1 MSFTNRS
8 FPLYLIMAVESV
20 NYDCAV
26 RGYHVYKSVW
36 EPKKRQVL
44 SCSHEENKIYDMF
57 AIKTCL
63 TDKNGK
69 EQIVGHLPL
78 ELSRFA
84 KYLLDRGAVD
94 TAKLTSTHSVLV
106 EGGLEI
112 PCQVKAEMMATEKN
126 KRILAHYLDLV
137 NKNYNDLPPEKE
149 IIVGSLFASEIS
161 QESEASN
168 SVQILVVKRTASR
181 KKNLLVKIRMQT
193 FENG

>member
-1 MSFTNRS
+1 
-8 FPLYLIMAVESV
+8 
-20 NYDCAV
+20 
-26 RGYHVYKSVW
+26 
-36 EPKKRQVL
+36 
-44 SCSHEENKIYDMF
+44 MF

-106 EGGLEI
+106 QGGLEI

-137 NKNYNDLPPEKE
+137 NKNYKDLPPEKE
-149 IIVGSLFASEIS
+149 IIVVLYLRQKSAKNPRQVTLSRFWSPNELL
-161 QESEASN
+161 QER
-168 SVQILVVKRTASR
+168 RTC
-181 KKNLLVKIRMQT
+181 
-193 FENG
+193 